1 MPNAKGTIY
10 VIAGPSG
17 VGKGTVISR
26 VLADNAALY
35 YSISATTRAP
45 REKECDGV
53 HYFFLSKEAF
63 LEKAA
68 RGEFL
73 EYAQYVD
80 NYYGTPAESVDSR
93 IAAGVSV
100 VLEIDTQ
107 GALQVKKNRPEAVL
121 IFVAAPSFEA
131 LESRLRGRGTETEEK
146 IQKRLRE
153 ARREYTVGHEFDYI
167 VLNDDVIH
175 AKEQIE
181 AIMTAEN
188 CRTRN
193 RIYLNEV

>member
-1 MPNAKGTIY
+1 MPDAKGTIY
-10 VIAGPSG
+10 VITGPSG
-17 VGKGTVISR
+17 VGKGTVIAK
-26 VLADNAALY
+26 LLEDNAALY

-45 REKECDGV
+45 REKERHGE
-53 HYFFLSKEAF
+53 HYFFISKEMF
-63 LEKAA
+63 LEKVA

-80 NYYGTPAESVDSR
+80 NYYGTPAESVDTR

-121 IFVAAPSFEA
+121 IFVAAPSFEV
-131 LESRLRGRGTETEEK
+131 LENRLRGRGTEPEET
-146 IQKRLRE
+146 IQRRLRE
-153 ARREYTVGHEFDYI
+153 ARREYAVGREFDYI

-181 AIMTAEN
+181 AIMTAET